1 MTTSPAPSP
10 GPLPPSDSVPAAAP
24 QPSRLREGGPVSAAP
39 LLTAVA
45 ALIYAAAAFAVVL
58 PGRKLPLADP
68 AVPVELAPLNG
79 PLGEVLMY
87 LLPAGAVLGGL
98 LALAVHVRRRPRR
111 LLAGAAV
118 AFALL
123 YAAAVLLL
131 AVDTRILTM
140 LGYVPFL
147 LVLALTDPAALPE
160 NYGWPIVGHQL
171 VLLAGVALW
180 TMTAAASLRK
190 SSGACLRCGRN
201 GGGGRFA
208 AATRRRGTPV
218 TIAAAAIPAV
228 YGATRFAWA
237 AGIPLGISPEVLA
250 MMQETGMVYAGLALA
265 SMALLGTLLTLG
277 LLCRW
282 GSVFPRWIPWLGGR
296 RVPILLAVIPA
307 GLVSVVVVPAGAA
320 YLRIFT
326 SGISTGI
333 PFDAVNWATGAPTL
347 LWVVWGPLLAAAT
360 LAYYLK
366 RRTGC
371 LRCGRGG

>member
-1 MTTSPAPSP
+1 M
-10 GPLPPSDSVPAAAP
+10 L
-24 QPSRLREGGPVSAAP
+24 SAAP
-39 LLTAVA
+39 LATAVA
-45 ALIYAAAAFAVVL
+45 AFTYAAAAFAVVL
-58 PGRKLPLADP
+58 SGLKLPLADP

-79 PLGEVLMY
+79 PLGEVLTY

-98 LALAVHVRRRPRR
+98 LALALRVRPGR
-111 LLAGAAV
+111 LLAGGAAGY
-118 AFALL
+118 ALL
-123 YAAAVLLL
+123 YSAVVLLL
-131 AVDTRILTM
+131 IVDTRLLTM

-147 LVLALTDPAALPE
+147 LVLAFTDPAALPG

-180 TMTAAASLRK
+180 SMTAAAGLRA
-190 SSGACLRCGRN
+190 SSGACLRCGRRD
-201 GGGGRFA
+201 GGLGWFTAGA
-208 AATRRRGTPV
+208 ARRWGTPL
-218 TIAAAAIPAV
+218 TLAAAAIPAA

-237 AGIPLGISPEVLA
+237 AGIPLGISPEFLA
-250 MMQETGMVYAGLALA
+250 MMQETGMVYAGLGLA

-277 LLCRW
+277 LIQRW

-307 GLVSVVVVPAGAA
+307 GLVSAVVVPAGAT

-371 LRCGRGG
+371 PHCGRAG